1 MLGVLPL
8 RSPAVYFL
16 ISMTRFQNGAE
27 KTRHCRIVLAK
38 HKFPLLTSPRGEI
51 CGHLDCSST
60 PSRSS
65 TKVFLA

>member
-38 HKFPLLTSPRGEI
+38 HRFPLLTSPRGEI
-51 CGHLDCSST
+51 CGHLD
-60 PSRSS
+60 
-65 TKVFLA
+65 